1 MKIDSLISEIIL
13 QNMQDGLLLI
23 GNRGKIKAI
32 SQNAQKI
39 LDIKDDELEQNISS
53 LLFKDERNDAFN
65 ELILNA
71 IYEKNQVK
79 NAIQEY
85 YSKGELYI

>member
-39 LDIKDDELEQNISS
+39 LDIKDEELEQNISS

-79 NAIQEY
+79 KTTG
-85 YSKGELYI
+85 S